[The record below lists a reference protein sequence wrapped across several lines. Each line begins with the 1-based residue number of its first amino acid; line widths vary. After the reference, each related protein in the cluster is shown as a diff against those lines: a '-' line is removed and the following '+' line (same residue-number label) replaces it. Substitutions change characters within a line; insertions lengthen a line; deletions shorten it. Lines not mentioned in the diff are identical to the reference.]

1 MSLMVNLRRLWTARL
16 PALLA
21 VCFVALF
28 ITMLHRGDTSAA
40 TTWAPGFY
48 SQQVVGGLTN
58 PTAIAWTPDG
68 RMLIALKE
76 GKVLVHKDGQLLS
89 TPFIDLSDEV
99 EHNI

>member
-1 MSLMVNLRRLWTARL
+1 VSLVVNLKRLGAATL
-16 PALLA
+16 PVLLA

>member
-1 MSLMVNLRRLWTARL
+1 VSLVVNLKRLGAATL

-21 VCFVALF
+21 VCSVALF
-28 ITMLHRGDTSAA
+28 IMLHSGDTSAA

-48 SQQVVGGLTN
+48 SQQVVSGLNN
-58 PTAIAWTPDG
+58 PTAISWTPDG

-76 GKVLVHKDGQLLS
+76 GKVLVHKNGQLLS